1 MWASAEVTEVAP
13 WVVAAAALVSLVG
26 AIQGLRRGALKK
38 ELLELISTTQR
49 GSDES
54 QNAEVQRLFTDL
66 EGLSPISE
74 PLSSLKLR
82 LCDELRGDW
91 ELVWTT
97 SAAILGLGRPGFLK
111 PLEDGTSG
119 MEGPGS
125 LALYWDQPILQFLD
139 PQAGVARNLEFTPL
153 GCNRVDASIVPLG
166 PGQREAFVSR
176 LDDFLLFKQGAEE
189 KPGGSYLPQAEG
201 LEKTTV
207 GVRFKTFTLFGLI
220 PVPAPENATGI
231 LQVTYL
237 DDDLRL
243 SRGDRGNLFVLKKVS
258 SELIDSQGHAAVVSL
273 LLENKADVTH
283 SFDEGG
289 GQRRLTAYELAERA
303 GHTKV
308 ATMLMS
314 AQMAGN

>member
-1 MWASAEVTEVAP
+1 MARLALLPAGRVQDHLETSGPRRLRSLEVLPCALPWAFTGVAPRAPRSRPRVLGVGADAMWASAEVTEVAP

-74 PLSSLKLR
+74 PLSS
-82 LCDELRGDW
+82 DELRGDW

-111 PLEDGTSG
+111 PLE
-119 MEGPGS
+119 
-125 LALYWDQPILQFLD
+125 DQPILQFLD

-258 SELIDSQGHAAVVSL
+258 SEL
-273 LLENKADVTH
+273 
-283 SFDEGG
+283 
-289 GQRRLTAYELAERA
+289 
-303 GHTKV
+303 
-308 ATMLMS
+308 S
-314 AQMAGN
+314 A